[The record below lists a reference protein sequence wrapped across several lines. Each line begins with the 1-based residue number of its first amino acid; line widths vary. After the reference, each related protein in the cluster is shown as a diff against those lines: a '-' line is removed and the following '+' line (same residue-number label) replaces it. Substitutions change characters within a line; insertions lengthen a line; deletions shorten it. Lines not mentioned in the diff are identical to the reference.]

1 MKNAS
6 RVLKEVFRIIP
17 DAWLFG
23 GTLLGAVR
31 ENQILTWDRDVD
43 LGYKSELVDSDTIEK
58 FESSGFS
65 LSTKRFDAP
74 NIDRYVPGGNGII
87 CKLIAKK
94 DDVKVEIMCFKQG
107 KPGNRRGR
115 VEDLMYYQQGLSGS
129 VKLFCLPVSVAYPT
143 QQIDFYDFSVNIP
156 VAAEEQLEFVYGP
169 EWRIPRKSW
178 YWTAD
183 HFLCRERTTI
193 ELGEVDDLGKRSKW
207 AGRRSIT
214 KTYGVT
220 DFPDDINTPY
230 FLRTQQ

>member
-1 MKNAS
+1 MKNAPV
-6 RVLKEVFRIIP
+6 VLKEVFEIIP

-31 ENQILTWDRDVD
+31 ENQILKWDRDVD
-43 LGYKSELVDSDTIEK
+43 LGYKSELVDSATIEQFK
-58 FESSGFS
+58 SSGFS
-65 LSTKRFDAP
+65 LSIRRFESS

-94 DDVKVEIMCFKQG
+94 ADVKVEIMCFKQG
-107 KPGNRRGR
+107 EPGNRRGW
-115 VEDLMYYQQGLSGS
+115 VEDLMYYQQGIPGG

-143 QQIDFYDFSVNIP
+143 RQIDFYDFSVNIP
-156 VAAEEQLEFVYGP
+156 IAAEEQLEFVYGH
-169 EWRIPRKSW
+169 EWRIPKKSW
-178 YWTAD
+178 HWTAD

-193 ELGEVDDLGKRSKW
+193 ELSGIDDRRKRSKW

-230 FLRTQQ
+230 FLKNR